1 MEEYYVNIIML
12 ILEIFLF
19 VIFKEG
25 DMIKGYKMIN
35 FICNDFLGVI
45 IVNIIIGFV
54 LFFFLSFLFF
64 NF

>member
-12 ILEIFLF
+12 ILEIFLL

>member
-12 ILEIFLF
+12 ILEIFLL

-25 DMIKGYKMIN
+25 DIIKGYKMIN